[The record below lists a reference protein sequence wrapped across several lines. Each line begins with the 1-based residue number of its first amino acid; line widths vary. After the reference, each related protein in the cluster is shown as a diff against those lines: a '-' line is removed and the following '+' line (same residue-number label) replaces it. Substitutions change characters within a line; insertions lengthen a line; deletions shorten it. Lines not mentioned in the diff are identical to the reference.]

1 MSQVNT
7 RLHIRVASYD
17 VWKRFKKQDLSE
29 YGIED
34 LSEIDAD
41 SYVIDESSFYDIED
55 IVRIISKVL
64 GKDGIVIAD
73 LTDLNIDPF
82 TECCFYLGE
91 RVRKTSLFYFYLG
104 KRVRKASFS
113 EGYSKP
119 DLGCMAYEADIEN
132 IDKWLNY
139 AKFQTSEQEQQV
151 MAACGIVEINGNYKE
166 IKKNITD
173 LPSIAYLRE
182 TSMNNRA
189 EVIEKS
195 LIGEEV
201 YFVEAADEYDP
212 FRLEVFSELGSLGYL
227 DSYTGETIMPL
238 MKSKRLDYTARIAEL
253 VKPSERNKHAKSSI
267 VGISIDAKIC
277 GNPVPPKTSVPHIER

>member
-7 RLHIRVASYD
+7 RLHIRVASHD
-17 VWKRFKKQDLSE
+17 VWKRFKKKDLSK
-29 YGIED
+29 YKIED

-41 SYVIDESSFYDIED
+41 SYVIDESSFNDIEE
-55 IVRIISKVL
+55 IVKIISGVL
-64 GKDGIVIAD
+64 GNEGIVISD

-82 TECCFYLGE
+82 TECYFYLGE
-91 RVRKTSLFYFYLG
+91 
-104 KRVRKASFS
+104 RVRKASFS
-113 EGYSKP
+113 EGYSAP
-119 DLGCMAYEADIEN
+119 DLCCMAYETDICN
-132 IDKWLNY
+132 IAGWLNH
-139 AKFQTSEQEQQV
+139 AKFRTSEQEQQV
-151 MAACGIVEINGNYKE
+151 MSSCGIIEINGKYKE
-166 IKKNITD
+166 VKKNVTG
-173 LPSIAYLRE
+173 LPEIAYLRE

-238 MKSKRLDYTARIAEL
+238 MKSKRLDYTARITEL

-267 VGISIDAKIC
+267 VGISIDARIC

>member
-82 TECCFYLGE
+82 TECYFYLGE

-253 VKPSERNKHAKSSI
+253 VKLSERNKHAKSSI
-267 VGISIDAKIC
+267 VGISIDAKMSDI
-277 GNPVPPKTSVPHIER
+277 PVHPKASVPHIER

>member
-82 TECCFYLGE
+82 TECYFYLGE
-91 RVRKTSLFYFYLG
+91 RVRKTS
-104 KRVRKASFS
+104 FS
-113 EGYSKP
+113 EGYSAP
-119 DLGCMAYEADIEN
+119 DLCCMAYETDICN
-132 IDKWLNY
+132 IAGWLNH
-139 AKFQTSEQEQQV
+139 AKFRTSEQEQQV
-151 MAACGIVEINGNYKE
+151 MSSCGIIEINGKYKE
-166 IKKNITD
+166 VKKNVTG
-173 LPSIAYLRE
+173 LPEIAYLRE

-238 MKSKRLDYTARIAEL
+238 MKSKRLDYTARITEL

-267 VGISIDAKIC
+267 VGISIDARIC

>member
-82 TECCFYLGE
+82 TECYFYLGE

-253 VKPSERNKHAKSSI
+253 VKPSERNKHEKSSI

>member
-7 RLHIRVASYD
+7 RLHIRVASHD
-17 VWKRFKKQDLSE
+17 VWKRFKKRDLSK

-82 TECCFYLGE
+82 TEC
-91 RVRKTSLFYFYLG
+91 YFYLG
-104 KRVRKASFS
+104 KRERKASFS

-119 DLGCMAYEADIEN
+119 DLCCMAYETDIEN

-139 AKFQTSEQEQQV
+139 AKFETSEQEQQV
-151 MAACGIVEINGNYKE
+151 MAACGIVEINGIYKE
-166 IKKNITD
+166 IKKNITG
-173 LPSIAYLRE
+173 LPQIAYLRE

-238 MKSKRLDYTARIAEL
+238 MKSKRLDYTARITEL

-267 VGISIDAKIC
+267 VGISIDARIC

>member
-7 RLHIRVASYD
+7 RLHIRVASHD

-82 TECCFYLGE
+82 TECYFYLGE

-119 DLGCMAYEADIEN
+119 DLRCMAYETDIEN

-151 MAACGIVEINGNYKE
+151 MSSCGIVEINGNYKE
-166 IKKNITD
+166 IKKNITG
-173 LPSIAYLRE
+173 LPSTAYLRE

-201 YFVEAADEYDP
+201 YFVEATDEYDP

-238 MKSKRLDYTARIAEL
+238 MKSKRLDYTARITEL

-267 VGISIDAKIC
+267 VGISIDAKMSDI
-277 GNPVPPKTSVPHIER
+277 PVHPKTSVPHIER

>member
-29 YGIED
+29 YELED

-41 SYVIDESSFYDIED
+41 SYVIDESSFDDIED
-55 IVRIISKVL
+55 IVRSISKVL

-82 TECCFYLGE
+82 TECYFYLGE
-91 RVRKTSLFYFYLG
+91 RVRK
-104 KRVRKASFS
+104 ASFI

-119 DLGCMAYEADIEN
+119 DLCCMAYETEIEN

-139 AKFQTSEQEQQV
+139 AKFRTSEQEQQV
-151 MAACGIVEINGNYKE
+151 MLSCGIVEINGNYKE
-166 IKKNITD
+166 IKKNITG
-173 LPSIAYLRE
+173 LP
-182 TSMNNRA
+182 

-201 YFVEAADEYDP
+201 YFVEAANEYDP

-227 DSYTGETIMPL
+227 DSYISETIMPL
-238 MKSKRLDYTARIAEL
+238 MESKRLDYTARIAEL
-253 VKPSERNKHAKSSI
+253 VKLSERNKHAKSSI
-267 VGISIDAKIC
+267 VGISIDAKMSDI
-277 GNPVPPKTSVPHIER
+277 PVHPKASVPHIER

>member
-41 SYVIDESSFYDIED
+41 SYVIDESSFDGIED

-73 LTDLNIDPF
+73 LTNLNIDPF
-82 TECCFYLGE
+82 TECYFYLGE

-104 KRVRKASFS
+104 KRERKASFS

-119 DLGCMAYEADIEN
+119 DLCCMAYETDIEN

-139 AKFQTSEQEQQV
+139 AKFETSEQEQQV
-151 MAACGIVEINGNYKE
+151 MAACGIVEINGIYKE
-166 IKKNITD
+166 IKKNITG
-173 LPSIAYLRE
+173 LPQIAYLRE

-238 MKSKRLDYTARIAEL
+238 MKSKRLDYTARITEL
-253 VKPSERNKHAKSSI
+253 VKPSERNKHTKSSI
-267 VGISIDAKIC
+267 VGIGIDAKIC
-277 GNPVPPKTSVPHIER
+277 GNPMPPKTSVPHIER

>member
-7 RLHIRVASYD
+7 RLHIRVASHD
-17 VWKRFKKQDLSE
+17 VWKRFKKRDLSK

-82 TECCFYLGE
+82 TECYFYLGE

-139 AKFQTSEQEQQV
+139 AKFETSEQEQQV

-195 LIGEEV
+195 LIGE
-201 YFVEAADEYDP
+201 
-212 FRLEVFSELGSLGYL
+212 
-227 DSYTGETIMPL
+227 
-238 MKSKRLDYTARIAEL
+238 
-253 VKPSERNKHAKSSI
+253 
-267 VGISIDAKIC
+267 
-277 GNPVPPKTSVPHIER
+277 

>member
-7 RLHIRVASYD
+7 RLHIRVASHD
-17 VWKRFKKQDLSE
+17 VWKRFKKKDLSK
-29 YGIED
+29 YKIED

-41 SYVIDESSFYDIED
+41 SYVIDESSFNDIEE
-55 IVRIISKVL
+55 IVKIISGVL
-64 GKDGIVIAD
+64 GNEGIVISD

-82 TECCFYLGE
+82 TECYFYLGE
-91 RVRKTSLFYFYLG
+91 RVRK
-104 KRVRKASFS
+104 ASFV

-119 DLGCMAYEADIEN
+119 DLCCMAYETDIEN

-139 AKFQTSEQEQQV
+139 AKFRTSEQEQQV
-151 MAACGIVEINGNYKE
+151 MSSCGIVEINGNYKE
-166 IKKNITD
+166 IKKNITG
-173 LPSIAYLRE
+173 LPEIAYLRE
-182 TSMNNRA
+182 TSMNNRS

-201 YFVEAADEYDP
+201 YFVDAVDEYDT

-227 DSYTGETIMPL
+227 DSYISETIMPL
-238 MKSKRLDYTARIAEL
+238 MKSKRLDYTARITEL

-267 VGISIDAKIC
+267 VGISIDAKMS
-277 GNPVPPKTSVPHIER
+277 GTPVPPKTSVPHIER

>member
-29 YGIED
+29 YELED

-41 SYVIDESSFYDIED
+41 SYVIDESSFDDIED

-82 TECCFYLGE
+82 TECYFYLGE

-119 DLGCMAYEADIEN
+119 DLRCMAYETDIEN

-166 IKKNITD
+166 IKKNITG
-173 LPSIAYLRE
+173 LPQIAYLRE

-201 YFVEAADEYDP
+201 YFVGAANEYDP

-227 DSYTGETIMPL
+227 DSYISETIMPL
-238 MKSKRLDYTARIAEL
+238 MESKRLDYTARIAEL
-253 VKPSERNKHAKSSI
+253 VKLSERNKHAKSSI
-267 VGISIDAKIC
+267 VGISIDAKMSDI
-277 GNPVPPKTSVPHIER
+277 PVHPKASVPHIER

>member
-7 RLHIRVASYD
+7 RLHIRVASHD

-82 TECCFYLGE
+82 TECYFYLGE
-91 RVRKTSLFYFYLG
+91 
-104 KRVRKASFS
+104 RVRKASFS

-119 DLGCMAYEADIEN
+119 DLRCMAYETDIEN

-151 MAACGIVEINGNYKE
+151 MSSCGIVEINGNYKE
-166 IKKNITD
+166 IKKNITG
-173 LPSIAYLRE
+173 LPSTAYLRE

-238 MKSKRLDYTARIAEL
+238 MKSKRLDYTARITAL

-267 VGISIDAKIC
+267 VGIGIDARIC

>member
-82 TECCFYLGE
+82 TECYFYLGE

-212 FRLEVFSELGSLGYL
+212 FRLEVFS
-227 DSYTGETIMPL
+227 
-238 MKSKRLDYTARIAEL
+238 
-253 VKPSERNKHAKSSI
+253 
-267 VGISIDAKIC
+267 
-277 GNPVPPKTSVPHIER
+277 